1 MTSELYGENPQPQ
14 RTIQEK
20 IVKDAV
26 PSSQRLKVP
35 PKKGKLANDKKDLV
49 MKRRG
54 DRNSDS
60 MESAAARLKEE
71 KEQEELATAAALA
84 EKAAI
89 EAQAQYEI
97 ARFQRD
103 TYVTRPV
110 WRMAIFGASGT
121 KGFGMNPEEEKV
133 EKERL
138 EKKRLKKEARREEI
152 RLDEKFFNDE
162 DMEGEL

>member
-1 MTSELYGENPQPQ
+1 MTSELYGENPQPH

-60 MESAAARLKEE
+60 LESAAARLKEE

-84 EKAAI
+84 EKTAI
-89 EAQAQYEI
+89 
-97 ARFQRD
+97 
-103 TYVTRPV
+103 
-110 WRMAIFGASGT
+110 
-121 KGFGMNPEEEKV
+121 
-133 EKERL
+133 
-138 EKKRLKKEARREEI
+138 
-152 RLDEKFFNDE
+152 
-162 DMEGEL
+162 